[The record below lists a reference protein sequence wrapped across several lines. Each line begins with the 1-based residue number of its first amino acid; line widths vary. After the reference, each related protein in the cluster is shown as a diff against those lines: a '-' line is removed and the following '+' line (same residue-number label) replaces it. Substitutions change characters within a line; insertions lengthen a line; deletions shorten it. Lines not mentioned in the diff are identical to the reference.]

1 MPEKCNWV
9 NNFQNGLNTVG
20 RVDSIDWFCRVGNR
34 EQEWEKKL
42 VSEYLSELG
51 LKDYP
56 IRCVFDADEVKDCLT
71 REYDPEWVEA
81 EEDSYQNLLRMIG
94 DSDSLSA
101 NLYPMKMITEKI
113 SNQAM
118 DCANRQL
125 KHSDKYLARVG
136 AGCAIES
143 AYRYLLE
150 AIVKPGVAGCFTRK
164 IEIFGIGKWPLCVS
178 NGQFVMY

>member
-1 MPEKCNWV
+1 MPEKCNPV

-34 EQEWEKKL
+34 EQEWGKRL

-71 REYDPEWVEA
+71 KEYDPEWVEA
-81 EEDSYQNLLRMIG
+81 EEYSYQNLLRIIG

-101 NLYPMKMITEKI
+101 NQYPMKMITEKI
-113 SNQAM
+113 SNKAM

-143 AYRYLLE
+143 AYRCLLE
-150 AIVKPGVAGCFTRK
+150 TIVNPGVAGCFTRK

>member
-1 MPEKCNWV
+1 MPEKCNPV
-9 NNFQNGLNTVG
+9 SNFQNGLNTVG

-34 EQEWEKKL
+34 EQEWGKRL

-81 EEDSYQNLLRMIG
+81 EEDSYQNLLRMIR
-94 DSDSLSA
+94 DFDSLSA
-101 NLYPMKMITEKI
+101 NQYPMKMITEKI

-136 AGCAIES
+136 AGCVIES

-150 AIVKPGVAGCFTRK
+150 TIVNPGVAGCFTRK

>member
-1 MPEKCNWV
+1 MNSFEK
-9 NNFQNGLNTVG
+9 GLNTVG

-56 IRCVFDADEVKDCLT
+56 IRHVFDANEVKDYLT
-71 REYDPEWVEA
+71 RGYDPEWAEA
-81 EEDSYQNLLRMIG
+81 EEDSYQNLLPMIG
-94 DSDSLSA
+94 NFDSLSA
-101 NLYPMKMITEKI
+101 NQYPMKMITEKI
-113 SNQAM
+113 SNHVM

-125 KHSDKYLARVG
+125 NKSDKYLARVG
-136 AGCAIES
+136 AGCAIE
-143 AYRYLLE
+143 AVYRYLLE
-150 AIVKPGVAGCFTRK
+150 TIVKPGVAGCFTRK
-164 IEIFGIGKWPLCVS
+164 IEIFGMGKWPLCVS